1 MSGDQTRGR
10 SASSTIGAPE
20 EWLEEHPIGA
30 FIRYFSEME
39 ASEAKIIEL
48 LVSAA
53 GIKPGM
59 TVLDV
64 GSGAGLPALRL
75 AEIVGPEGKVV
86 PTDPSALA
94 IEAITKHAR
103 ERGLTNVEPVR
114 ASAAGLP
121 FAAKSFDAV
130 TCSFGVM
137 FFTDVQAGL
146 TRIREVLRPGGRA
159 TFVAWGSPEENAL
172 FGPFRSTTTPYLP
185 EPPPPPEPDT
195 PHPMRFAASGSLSA
209 ALTAAGFQQTWE
221 QNPRVEMVWSGPPQT
236 VIEIL
241 LDVSRIEEA
250 VPPDRHD
257 AMRADLHNAYQQF
270 TTGDETRLPVRIVIA
285 TGVA

>member
-1 MSGDQTRGR
+1 MSTDDTFAK
-10 SASSTIGAPE
+10 SASSTVGATD
-20 EWLEEHPIGA
+20 EWLAEHPIGA
-30 FIRYFSEME
+30 FIRHFPEME
-39 ASEAKIIEL
+39 ASGAKIIEL
-48 LVSAA
+48 VVAAA

-64 GSGAGLPALRL
+64 GSGAGIPALRL
-75 AEIVGPEGKVV
+75 AEIVGPQGKVV
-86 PTDPSALA
+86 ATDPSALS

-103 ERGLTNVEPVR
+103 ERGLTNVEPVK

-121 FAAKSFDAV
+121 FPAQSFDAV

-146 TRIREVLRPGGRA
+146 TRIREMLRPGARA
-159 TFVAWGSPEENAL
+159 AFVAWGSPDENAL

-185 EPPPPPEPDT
+185 EPPQPPEPDS
-195 PHPMRFAASGSLSA
+195 PHPMRFSAPESLSA
-209 ALTAAGFQQTWE
+209 ALAAAGYRDVREDT
-221 QNPRVEMVWSGPPQT
+221 PLVEMVWPGSPQV
-236 VIEIL
+236 VIDIL
-241 LDVSRIEEA
+241 LDVSRLAQA

-257 AMRADLHNAYQQF
+257 ALRADLLNAYESF
-270 TTGDETRLPVRIVIA
+270 ATDDETRLPVRIVLV

>member
-1 MSGDQTRGR
+1 MSADQT
-10 SASSTIGAPE
+10 STQTASSTVGAPD
-20 EWLEEHPIGA
+20 EWLAEHPIGA
-30 FIRYFSEME
+30 FIRHFAEME
-39 ASEAKIIEL
+39 ASEANIIDL
-48 LVSAA
+48 LVAAA

-64 GSGAGLPALRL
+64 GSGAGIPALRL
-75 AEIVGPEGKVV
+75 AEIVGPKGKVV
-86 PTDPSALA
+86 ATDPSALS

-103 ERGLTNVEPVR
+103 ERGLKNVEPVR

-121 FAAKSFDAV
+121 FPAQSFDAV

-159 TFVAWGSPEENAL
+159 AFVAWGSPEENAL
-172 FGPFRSTTTPYLP
+172 FGPFRSTTAPYLP
-185 EPPPPPEPDT
+185 EPPQPPEPDS
-195 PHPMRFAASGSLSA
+195 PHPMRFAAPGSLSA
-209 ALTAAGFQQTWE
+209 ALSAAGYRDIREDT
-221 QNPRVEMVWSGPPQT
+221 PPVEMVWNGPPQT
-236 VIEIL
+236 VIDIM

-257 AMRADLHNAYQQF
+257 AMRADLHNAYKQF
-270 TTGDETRLPVRIVIA
+270 TSGDETRLPVRVVIA
-285 TGVA
+285 SGTA

>member
-1 MSGDQTRGR
+1 
-10 SASSTIGAPE
+10 
-20 EWLEEHPIGA
+20 
-30 FIRYFSEME
+30 ME
-39 ASEAKIIEL
+39 ASEAKIID
-48 LVSAA
+48 LVVAAA

-64 GSGAGLPALRL
+64 GSGAGIPALRL

-86 PTDPSALA
+86 ATDPSALS

-121 FAAKSFDAV
+121 FPAKSFDAV

-146 TRIREVLRPGGRA
+146 TRIREVLRPGARA
-159 TFVAWGSPEENAL
+159 AFVAWGSPDENEL

-185 EPPPPPEPDT
+185 EPPQQPGPDT
-195 PHPMRFAASGSLSA
+195 PHPMRFAAPGSLSA
-209 ALTAAGFQQTWE
+209 ALSAAGYRDVQVDT
-221 QNPRVEMVWSGPPQT
+221 PLVEMVWPGPPADRDRYT
-236 VIEIL
+236 SGCL
-241 LDVSRIEEA
+241 
-250 VPPDRHD
+250 PDRGGSVRLIDTTRCAPTCRTRTNSSRRRRD
-257 AMRADLHNAYQQF
+257 ASPGPGRDRVRHRLTQLATQPRRAVRW
-270 TTGDETRLPVRIVIA
+270 RLFRA
-285 TGVA
+285 TGANPGR